1 MAPCRALQVPSS
13 FEVPSNTL
21 GQPDDQ
27 QREDLGYSCI
37 CGTSHS
43 CRRSLRHRFRWIAVG
58 ADLLFEQPHEWHV
71 PFLPG
76 DSKCFWATFYVLA
89 SLQKQGKQLVLDI
102 NQRESLS
109 LDAVHLLGFP
119 CPAFVVFDR
128 RQRRIPVC
136 NSSTRVLEILA

>member
-1 MAPCRALQVPSS
+1 MTSS
-13 FEVPSNTL
+13 AKTL
-21 GQPDDQ
+21 GTAVFAGLAIPV
-27 QREDLGYSCI
+27 GGVSGI
-37 CGTSHS
+37 G
-43 CRRSLRHRFRWIAVG
+43 AVG
-58 ADLLFEQPHEWHV
+58 SLLALIFSSSSRTSGM
-71 PFLPG
+71 FLSFLATASVFG
-76 DSKCFWATFYVLA
+76 ATFYFLT

-128 RQRRIPVC
+128 RQRRITVC